1 MHHQHPPRAGASFS
15 RTLCSQSPAI
25 FVPLEASFSP
35 EITRMIYQNSEESRP
50 NLPLPFQKEILNIFK
65 YRGCWTRWGVEEQAF
80 PRFNFLGNRIGHK
93 SRVLILVRKGNFT
106 CHWTC
111 TDLSSSPVAY
121 CCTLE
126 ATRFARW
133 MHLRP
138 SIEDLVWKTRS
149 RSLAGFSPKKKERKR
164 ERERREERKKKR
176 EGGSNSRAR
185 VRVRPF
191 HREFYSYRRTS

>member
-1 MHHQHPPRAGASFS
+1 
-15 RTLCSQSPAI
+15 
-25 FVPLEASFSP
+25 
-35 EITRMIYQNSEESRP
+35 MIYQKTSWKNRDLNSPSP
-50 NLPLPFQKEILNIFK
+50 KEILNIFEH
-65 YRGCWTRWGVEEQAF
+65 RGREGVELVQGSNARRASEF

-149 RSLAGFSPKKKERKR
+149 RSLAGFSPQKKGKR
-164 ERERREERKKKR
+164 ERERREEGKKKR
-176 EGGSNSRAR
+176 GGGSNSRARAR